1 MLGMLLHY
9 VVVILF
15 SRYFAAILFAF
26 IFMKLTWQIK
36 NHLRTRYVN
45 MLSYSVLYMFVKKEE
60 NGRLTIYKIDS
71 VHDNVPDIVPNGLL
85 KLF

>member
-1 MLGMLLHY
+1 
-9 VVVILF
+9 
-15 SRYFAAILFAF
+15 
-26 IFMKLTWQIK
+26 
-36 NHLRTRYVN
+36 

-60 NGRLTIYKIDS
+60 NGRRTIYKIDT

>member
-26 IFMKLTWQIK
+26 IFMKLFSPL
-36 NHLRTRYVN
+36 HVC
-45 MLSYSVLYMFVKKEE
+45 KERRKRKTY
-60 NGRLTIYKIDS
+60 NLQDRQRA
-71 VHDNVPDIVPNGLL
+71 
-85 KLF
+85 